1 MRMIDWSSAVCSSD
15 LRPSS
20 DEAIFTAEKDP
31 KRLAPGARRCGSY
44 RTDSLRIWATAGR
57 RRTRTSMCFKHR
69 RLFPAVA
76 CAARRALRRVVALG
90 PHIPVL
96 LIAFSV
102 PSHCIMA
109 LRHRAHVGWFK
120 PRRGGTTIQTFMFLA
135 LFLCSLVVFFELV

>member
-31 KRLAPGARRCGSY
+31 KRLAPGARRCGSF

-57 RRTRTSMCFKHR
+57 RRTRTSMSFKHR

-76 CAARRALRRVVALG
+76 RSEEHTSELQSLMLISYAVYCYKHKIIVTY
-90 PHIPVL
+90 IVL
-96 LIAFSV
+96 L
-102 PSHCIMA
+102 
-109 LRHRAHVGWFK
+109 
-120 PRRGGTTIQTFMFLA
+120 T
-135 LFLCSLVVFFELV
+135 